1 MKELIQSHSVM
12 QHCTSP
18 YYTDREGRSSV
29 WNPDTESEQCMI
41 CLVMAG
47 RATVHAHC
55 LQIMRCATPCGTWC
69 ASQVDSHTVGRGR
82 ALCGEAGV
90 SVFLLTLFLLGFPFP
105 LPTPLQKSHTYT
117 HKMTTQQ
124 NTLLKTMSTSHRRM
138 EDNCHKK
145 LDRGLIVA

>member
-1 MKELIQSHSVM
+1 MKELIQSHSIM

-18 YYTDREGRSSV
+18 YYEEREGRSSV
-29 WNPDTESEQCMI
+29 WNRDTGSEQCLI
-41 CLVMAG
+41 CLFMAG
-47 RATVHAHC
+47 WVTVHAHC

-90 SVFLLTLFLLGFPFP
+90 SVFLLTLFLLGFPFL
-105 LPTPLQKSHTYT
+105 LPIPLQKSHTYT
-117 HKMTTQQ
+117 DKIMTQQ
-124 NTLLKTMSTSHRRM
+124 NTLLKILSTSHRRNK
-138 EDNCHKK
+138 DNCHKN